1 MPSTLPEGD
10 PVPVD
15 GSLPQSAAAG
25 MADRTLSI
33 YLHVPFCATRCGYC
47 DFNTYTA
54 GELGSD
60 ASPQSW
66 EDAARAEIALARRT
80 LTALG
85 DTRPVSTVFVGGG
98 TPSLVGAGPL
108 TRLLG
113 AIRDE
118 FGLAE
123 DAEVT
128 TEANP
133 ESTDA
138 ALLEAL
144 RTAGYTRLSLGMQSA
159 SPRVL
164 AVLDRVHTPGRPAQ
178 VVALARQSGFEHLS
192 LDLIYGTPGETDAEL
207 VDSVRSAL
215 ATGVDHLS
223 AYSLIVEPGTRMARQ
238 VAAGLL
244 PAPAEDTLADRYELV
259 DALATAAGL
268 RWYEVSN
275 WATGPDARCRHNL
288 AYWRGDDWWGIGP
301 GAHSHVGGVRWWNV
315 KHPARY
321 AAALAAGGSPGQARE
336 ILDDDAKHTEAV
348 LLRLRLA
355 EGLPVDLLTAAGRA
369 QLAAE
374 RAEGLVDVVEGRVVL
389 IPTRAGCWPTGWRCG
404 CWTDRPARKIIQGI
418 SAPMSRMRHRLRPW
432 GARGQKWAATF

>member
-1 MPSTLPEGD
+1 MG
-10 PVPVD
+10 
-15 GSLPQSAAAG
+15 G
-25 MADRTLSI
+25 RTLSI

-54 GELGSD
+54 GELGSA
-60 ASPQSW
+60 ASPRSW
-66 EDAARAEIALARRT
+66 EDAARAEIALARAT

-113 AIRDE
+113 AVRDE

-123 DAEVT
+123 NAEVT

-144 RTAGYTRLSLGMQSA
+144 RGAGYTRLSLGMQSA

-164 AVLDRVHTPGRPAQ
+164 AVLDRVHTPGRPAE
-178 VVALARQSGFEHLS
+178 VVALAGQAGFEHLS

-207 VDSVRSAL
+207 VDSVCTAL

-238 VAAGLL
+238 VAAGEL
-244 PAPAEDTLADRYELV
+244 PAPAEDTLADRYDMV
-259 DALATAAGL
+259 DTLASAAGL

-275 WATGPDARCRHNL
+275 WAARPDAQCRHNL

-321 AAALAAGGSPGQARE
+321 AAALAAGRSPGQARE
-336 ILDDDAKHTEAV
+336 ILDEQAKQTEAV

-355 EGLPVDLLTAAGRA
+355 EGLPVERLTGPGRA
-369 QLAAE
+369 QLAVE
-374 RAEGLVDVVEGRVVL
+374 RADGLVDVADDRVVL
-389 IPTRAGCWPTGWRCG
+389 TRTGRLLA
-404 CWTDRPARKIIQGI
+404 DGI
-418 SAPMSRMRHRLRPW
+418 ALRLL
-432 GARGQKWAATF
+432 G